1 MCGGAGAKRGAHRC
15 VSILFEARFTYDR
28 AMRSQLAWLALSL
41 ALTACGRV
49 RFQPSDVGMD
59 SGIDA
64 AMSDAAMSDAAM
76 NDAAMSDAAM
86 SDAAMSYAAMSDAL
100 VVDVGF
106 DAPLDVGSDAPR
118 DVGFDAPM
126 SDAGACAAILE
137 NEAAFTDAEVL
148 ACASRG
154 GIGTCTIFDNR
165 GLAVCG
171 TCACE
176 WYQQSMRTACGA
188 CPSRWTATGC
198 TDFGAPPWAPE
209 CADRALGQDLAICM
223 IRVLLRAGECTPCT
237 CP

>member
-1 MCGGAGAKRGAHRC
+1 MQCGSISKRTKR
-15 VSILFEARFTYDR
+15 VERFLFRVLSAYDR
-28 AMRSQLAWLALSL
+28 AMRSQLAWLALFF

-49 RFQPSDVGMD
+49 RFQPSDAGMD

-64 AMSDAAMSDAAM
+64 ARDDAAMSDAAM

-86 SDAAMSYAAMSDAL
+86 RDAAMRDAAMSDAP

-118 DVGFDAPM
+118 DVGFDTPM

-137 NEAAFTDAEVL
+137 NEAAFTDEEVL

-154 GIGTCTIFDNR
+154 GIGTCSIFDNR
-165 GLAVCG
+165 GFAMCG
-171 TCACE
+171 GCACE
-176 WYQQSMRTACGA
+176 WYQQNMRTACGA

-198 TDFGAPPWAPE
+198 TDFGVPPWAPE
-209 CADRALGQDLAICM
+209 CAASAPGRDLAICM